1 MVPTKPMTKGQ
12 QLGGHVAQF
21 VVQEG
26 HDQAGLLA
34 HTDGQSHGQHQA
46 QGGEAGEVGDHVLQ
60 EPQKSVF
67 RNGVLD
73 GHDLIGGG
81 VDHRYTHQTQDTTDD
96 GDDEEQ
102 IDKHN
107 CGDGKLVTR
116 ALKNIQEFV

>member
-1 MVPTKPMTKGQ
+1 MLAHAHVNDGGHRRDHDHGGVGGQVANGAHEADDEGQ

-81 VDHRYTHQTQDTTDD
+81 VDHRYTHQT
-96 GDDEEQ
+96 
-102 IDKHN
+102 
-107 CGDGKLVTR
+107 
-116 ALKNIQEFV
+116 